1 MIKPSIHQEDL
12 NILDIKD
19 IKRIKDFMKL
29 YANKFMVFDEMDH
42 CLKDTG
48 YQSSLNSFPTIN
60 TAGVEGKRPLYLKK

>member
-1 MIKPSIHQEDL
+1 
-12 NILDIKD
+12 
-19 IKRIKDFMKL
+19 
-29 YANKFMVFDEMDH
+29 MVFDEMDH